1 MSSIKAKMTSLTDGA
16 LKGTEQDKKKAKNI
30 NHNGKISLDV
40 VIEIAKVI
48 QPRSM
53 AKDLSIT
60 EILGTYVSVCCTV
73 DGKDTKDLQQD
84 IIDGVVDIPND

>member
-1 MSSIKAKMTSLTDGA
+1 MSSIKAKMTSLTDGVPACLFWKRA

-60 EILGTYVSVCCTV
+60 VRRSWELMYPF
-73 DGKDTKDLQQD
+73 
-84 IIDGVVDIPND
+84 VVR